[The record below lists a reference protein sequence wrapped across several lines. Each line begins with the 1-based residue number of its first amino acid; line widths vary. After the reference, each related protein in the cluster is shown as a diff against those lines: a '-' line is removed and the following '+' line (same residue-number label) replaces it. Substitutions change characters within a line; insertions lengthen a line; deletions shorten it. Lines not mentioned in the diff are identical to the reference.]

1 MGDRRCLKV
10 CVLTDNAP
18 AAVSGLENEWG
29 LSLHL
34 DTGDETYLFDFGQTD
49 VFCRNAR
56 ALGLDLA
63 AVDAAF
69 LSHAHYDHADG
80 MAHFFEVNDH
90 APLYLSEACAENAW
104 STKGGATAPHY
115 IGIAPGTLERH
126 ARRIVRVRADRM
138 SEVRP
143 GVFLLPHGIGDS
155 GADKG
160 AHPSSPG
167 ASGMLRRVRGAWE
180 RDAFE
185 HELTL
190 VVRVSSGLVVLSSCS
205 HVGLPQI
212 AGEVRRAFPAE
223 TIVAFVGGLHL
234 MRADAEAVR
243 GVCAFVREAGIP
255 SLIIGHCTGDDAARI
270 IASELPG
277 RVDLLAP
284 GRRFVFGG

>member
-49 VFCRNAR
+49 VFVRNAR
-56 ALGLDLA
+56 ALGIDLA
-63 AVDAAF
+63 SVDAAF

-80 MAHFFEVNDH
+80 MSYFFEANDR
-90 APLYLSEACAENAW
+90 APRYLSEACAENAW

-126 ARRIVRVRADRM
+126 AGRIVRVKTDRV
-138 SEVRP
+138 SEVSP
-143 GVFLLPHGIGDS
+143 DIYLLPHGVGDGGEETYS
-155 GADKG
+155 LF
-160 AHPSSPG
+160 PS

-180 RDAFE
+180 RDTFE
-185 HELTL
+185 HELTI

-212 AGEVRRAFPAE
+212 VGEVQRAFPTDSIA
-223 TIVAFVGGLHL
+223 AFVGGLHL
-234 MRADAEAVR
+234 MRADADAVR
-243 GVCAFVREAGIP
+243 RVCACVRESDIT
-255 SLIIGHCTGDDAARI
+255 SLIIGHCTGEEATRML
-270 IASELPG
+270 ASELPG
-277 RVDLLAP
+277 RVDHLAP